1 MEKTIKVEGMMC
13 PHCEKHIKDALE
25 KIDGVTEATASHEK
39 GEVKLVL
46 SKEVADSLLEK
57 AVSDAGYKVNKN

>member
-13 PHCEKHIKDALE
+13 QHCEKHVKDALE

-39 GEVKLVL
+39 GEVRLTL
-46 SKEVADSLLEK
+46 SKEVASSELEK
-57 AVSDAGYKVNKN
+57 AVTEAGYKFVS